1 MSSPA
6 ERRWTRPL
14 AATGIIL
21 LTLLVG
27 ILALLQLPPVAT
39 WVVRRLVTVVPL
51 NPGYRLEVGRVSGDW
66 LHRLVLDEVRLIRDD
81 RQLARVD
88 RLKVGYD
95 PRHLR
100 GVAPRIRELT
110 VEGARAVARREGDN
124 WDLASALRR
133 SADTTGSGG
142 GFTVERL
149 DLRDVEL
156 VAELAPDSALRVRG
170 LNLHARDL
178 VIGPQ
183 VLVQVDQLNAA
194 VAPPGSG
201 RWFAVATRGAATRD
215 EFRFNPVRI
224 QTEQSHVA
232 GWVVL
237 PRRLD
242 DLRLVDRLDLGVK
255 TMPLALADL
264 AAVVPVVTPEGDL
277 RLEARAEGNAAGLVT
292 ARLGARLDEA
302 TLRLSGAAAIAKGAV
317 DYRLNGTIRR
327 LDPSRL
333 YKAGPSGSLNG
344 KVEADLKGSTLARAD
359 GRVDFRLTP
368 SRLAGTA
375 LDRLDLHA
383 DVRGGSAA
391 VRLRG
396 VAGGGALAVSGQM
409 RPFDS
414 VPEYRLTGAASGL
427 PGSDAIA
434 RALAGES
441 GEPVLDVRFHLAGA
455 GISPTSA
462 RLTGGVELTA
472 WRRDG
477 DSVPLGHSTLALAGG
492 RLEARPELLVAGGRI
507 TADAIARLGD
517 TVTYEVKRGAID
529 RVDLGRLLADTTM
542 APLSGQFSLSGRG
555 VSPAGAVVA
564 ARVELDEVRYGA
576 RQVEEVSGLAR
587 LDHGRARIDFRGA
600 LQGGRLALH
609 ADARPFDATA
619 AFNLRRASIERVDLG
634 TFLGRPDLAGPVTL
648 HVSGGG
654 RWRGAARSL
663 QARVTVAPSRLGR
676 VELTTG
682 SLDVKVRG
690 ERLTYD
696 GSVDS
701 KAGALALAGEGR
713 PFAEEPSFAVHRG
726 RADSLDLGTLLG
738 RPDLRTGVNAR
749 FTGAVTGGSAD
760 SLQGRLAVELL
771 PSSINQA
778 QLTGG
783 RLGLE
788 LERGAV
794 RGELRLASPDGELG
808 ARLNGRLGDTRQ
820 VHTDGTLRL
829 ERLARWT
836 GRPDA
841 DGRLESR
848 FILDAAGD
856 STGLISLGGTIDAIG
871 GIGGVHVQT
880 VHLSLRPEFGAI
892 QVDTMFIRSN
902 VAALDG
908 GGRIALREGAVAD
921 TLRLTGTA
929 ADVAPLAALAGAD
942 SVTLDSARVALTVSG
957 PAGHWRVDGKADIH
971 GILSAGNLAELLT
984 VEAGATLDSTRL
996 GAAAGELRV
1005 ENAAYGTVRIPEAR
1019 FAARYDSLVS
1029 LEANVAVGDSVR
1041 LTAGLRGSASG
1052 DTVRAVLQRLDLTEG
1067 GRNWSLEQP
1076 ADLMLRPQLVVDGLG
1091 LRAGSHRITLN
1102 GTFDR
1107 RGSSDIALR
1116 LTDVDLDVLRDVRL
1130 APIGGR
1136 LDGWLRLAGPSV
1148 EPMLEGSL
1156 GLTIRRRKG
1165 SEVGRIRTDLT
1176 WTREGLR
1183 LNATAAP
1190 QKGGRLTVNGTLPWR
1205 LTLVP
1210 ADTAAVIG
1218 TLPALADTVA
1228 LAVRADSFDLGLFEP
1243 LLSPETARELR
1254 GRLVAD
1260 ARVTGTPQAPRADG
1274 TLRVTGVGV
1283 TVPALDLSYGGGEL
1297 IGTMVGDELRI
1308 ERLWVRTG
1316 KKESVT
1322 AQGMILLRPLTN
1334 PKLDLTAELRK
1345 FRISNSATL
1354 KSMATGQVRL
1364 QGTVAA
1370 PTLSGALTLGRTDII
1385 VGAAQGAATVE
1396 KVELMP
1402 QDLRQLART
1411 FGPAALARANKS
1423 PGLVDRFH
1431 LDLNLRLP
1439 RQVWF
1444 RKRGT
1449 PKADIE
1455 LSGRIRLRQEPGQ
1468 PMQFFGRV
1476 EPVPGRGSLD
1486 VYGREFRLTGGEV
1499 TLAGPTDSTRLD
1511 VAAQYQVPTQGGLDD
1526 EAVLINVAAKGH
1538 PDSLSLKFTGD
1549 PEMSQDDMLSYIV
1562 TGAPSSNNPLADQST
1577 GQQSAGDTGAEVA
1590 LSGLTQNLSDIA
1602 GRELGMDVFQIRQ
1615 EGLYGLTLTA
1625 GRYVG
1630 SRAFL
1635 SLLLP
1640 IQVGTNPQQ
1649 TPGYNL
1655 GPGFELEYTM
1665 RRWLRGTVR
1674 GGSVPPQFTL
1684 RSRYAY

>member
-1 MSSPA
+1 
-6 ERRWTRPL
+6 
-14 AATGIIL
+14 
-21 LTLLVG
+21 
-27 ILALLQLPPVAT
+27 
-39 WVVRRLVTVVPL
+39 
-51 NPGYRLEVGRVSGDW
+51 
-66 LHRLVLDEVRLIRDD
+66 
-81 RQLARVD
+81 
-88 RLKVGYD
+88 
-95 PRHLR
+95 
-100 GVAPRIRELT
+100 
-110 VEGARAVARREGDN
+110 
-124 WDLASALRR
+124 
-133 SADTTGSGG
+133 
-142 GFTVERL
+142 
-149 DLRDVEL
+149 
-156 VAELAPDSALRVRG
+156 
-170 LNLHARDL
+170 
-178 VIGPQ
+178 
-183 VLVQVDQLNAA
+183 
-194 VAPPGSG
+194 
-201 RWFAVATRGAATRD
+201 
-215 EFRFNPVRI
+215 
-224 QTEQSHVA
+224 
-232 GWVVL
+232 
-237 PRRLD
+237 
-242 DLRLVDRLDLGVK
+242 
-255 TMPLALADL
+255 
-264 AAVVPVVTPEGDL
+264 
-277 RLEARAEGNAAGLVT
+277 
-292 ARLGARLDEA
+292 
-302 TLRLSGAAAIAKGAV
+302 
-317 DYRLNGTIRR
+317 
-327 LDPSRL
+327 
-333 YKAGPSGSLNG
+333 
-344 KVEADLKGSTLARAD
+344 
-359 GRVDFRLTP
+359 
-368 SRLAGTA
+368 
-375 LDRLDLHA
+375 
-383 DVRGGSAA
+383 
-391 VRLRG
+391 
-396 VAGGGALAVSGQM
+396 M

-441 GEPVLDVRFHLAGA
+441 GGPVLDVRFHLAGV

-462 RLTGGVELTA
+462 RLTGRVELTA
-472 WRRDG
+472 LRRDG

-517 TVTYEVKRGAID
+517 TVTYEVKRGTID

-555 VSPAGAVVA
+555 VAPAGAVVA

-576 RQVEEVSGLAR
+576 RQVEQVSLLAR

-600 LQGGRLALH
+600 LQGGRLVLH
-609 ADARPFDATA
+609 ADGRPFDATT

-648 HVSGGG
+648 HASGSG

-663 QARVTVAPSRLGR
+663 QGRITVAPSRLGR

-696 GSVDS
+696 GSVNS

-749 FTGAVTGGSAD
+749 FTGAMTGGSAD
-760 SLQGRLAVELL
+760 SMQGRLTVELL

-783 RLGLE
+783 RVGLE
-788 LERGAV
+788 LERGAL
-794 RGELRLASPDGELG
+794 RGNLRLASPDGELG
-808 ARLNGRLGDTRQ
+808 ARLNGRLGDTKQ

-871 GIGGVHVQT
+871 GIGGVHLQT

-908 GGRIALREGAVAD
+908 AGRIALREGAVAD

-957 PAGHWRVDGKADIH
+957 PAGHWRADGKADIH

-1005 ENAAYGTVRIPEAR
+1005 ENAAYGTVRIPAAR

-1041 LTAGLRGSASG
+1041 LTAGLRGIASG

-1243 LLSPETARELR
+1243 LISPETARELR

-1260 ARVTGTPQAPRADG
+1260 ARVSGTPGAPRANG
-1274 TLRVTGVGV
+1274 TMQVTGVALTLPTMGV
-1283 TVPALDLSYGGGEL
+1283 SYQGGEL
-1297 IGTMVGDELRI
+1297 IGKMAGDELRI
-1308 ERLWVRTG
+1308 DSLQLRTG
-1316 KKESVT
+1316 KKEILT
-1322 AQGMILLRPLTN
+1322 AQGTVRLRPLTD
-1334 PKLDLTAELRK
+1334 PSLDLNAELK
-1345 FRISNSATL
+1345 QFRISNSATL
-1354 KSMATGQVRL
+1354 KSVATGKLRL
-1364 QGTVAA
+1364 QGTAAA

-1396 KVELMP
+1396 KVELTP
-1402 QDLRQLART
+1402 QDLRRLART
-1411 FGPAALARANKS
+1411 FGPAVLARANKS
-1423 PGLVDRFH
+1423 RGLVDRFR
-1431 LDLNLRLP
+1431 LDLDLRLP

-1455 LSGRIRLRQEPGQ
+1455 LSGRIRLRQDPGQ

-1476 EPVPGRGSLD
+1476 EPLPGRGSFDL
-1486 VYGREFRLTGGEV
+1486 YGREFRLLGGGDI

-1511 VAAQYQVPTQGGLDD
+1511 VTAQYQVPTQGGLDD
-1526 EAVLINVAAKGH
+1526 EAVLINVAVKGH

-1577 GQQSAGDTGAEVA
+1577 GQQSAGDAGAEVA

-1602 GRELGMDVFQIRQ
+1602 GRELGLDVFQIRQ

-1649 TPGYNL
+1649 APGYNL

-1665 RRWLRGTVR
+1665 WRWLRGTVR

-1684 RSRYAY
+1684 RSRHAY